1 MTIEFVMTS
10 QASLTHGIKCCVYG
24 DAGIGKTMLAATMPK
39 PLILAVE
46 AGLLSLSKNNIE
58 KVFGKNTAG
67 ITYDIPVMKIAN
79 GNDLNDAWA
88 WVSNPANSGYF
99 DSLALDSVTEFAEV
113 ILSAAKRSVKDPRQA
128 YGELLDLMG
137 TYVRA
142 FAKLPGKNVLMTA
155 KMEPLKDEL
164 TGVVKQHPMMPGAK
178 LGPRFAYEF
187 DEVFHMG
194 VSKDT
199 QGNAFR
205 YFRTQPDL
213 QYVAKDRSG
222 ALATME
228 YPHLGY
234 VFQKIVKGV

>member
-1 MTIEFVMTS
+1 MIEFTTTS
-10 QASLTHGIKCCVYG
+10 QASLTHGIKMSVYG
-24 DAGIGKTMLAATMPK
+24 DAGVGKTLLAATAPK

-46 AGLLSLSKNNIE
+46 AGLLSLSKRNIE
-58 KVFGKNTAG
+58 KVFGVNTPG
-67 ITYDIPVMKIAN
+67 ITYDIPVMKISN
-79 GNDLNDAWA
+79 GNDLNDAWS

-99 DSLALDSVTEFAEV
+99 DTCMLDSVTEFAEV
-113 ILSAAKRSVKDPRQA
+113 ILSTAKKTVKDPRQA

-142 FAKLPGKNVLMTA
+142 FAKLPGKNVVMTA

-164 TGVVKQHPMMPGAK
+164 TGVVKQHPMMPGSK

-194 VSKDT
+194 ISKDAA
-199 QGNAFR
+199 GNPFR

-222 ALATME
+222 ALAAME
-228 YPHLGY
+228 FPHLGY
-234 VFQKIVKGV
+234 LFNKIVKGV